1 MKFFTNKSIWSKI
14 IIVLIFV
21 LLFEFVVAKP
31 TLADGEGVNT
41 GIEFAGKLMSPIL
54 SLVVTLGDAVMEV
67 MQSSIM
73 GTDESLL
80 EADLAAG
87 WYDLLGLIVKAVVL
101 IGCFIAFPAATTIA
115 VIANFIAANTIG
127 VDLIGT
133 IGSKLYDGLADTV
146 GISAVQ
152 TASFVEENLPETL
165 YLPAYTLTPEEIFKG
180 NVLMFNVDFFGEP
193 KEILEH
199 TTDVTDDSGNVTG
212 QEIDYYYYYDDEG
225 NEVKTSKQDIGAQL
239 SGTISKWYVSI
250 RNIALVCMMIVLLY
264 IAIRMLLSTLASDK
278 AKYKQMIQDW
288 LVGMLILFSAH
299 YIMAFSVTI
308 VQQLVKIV
316 STSVDSNTYT
326 VVIPNDSNDK
336 LIDFIKEA
344 GMEEFIYDSNGQN
357 ANATGTDAYI
367 MYPTNMM
374 GYLRLR
380 LQLSNWGSEFVGLSL
395 CFVVLVIFTAFFVF
409 TYLKRVLYMAF
420 LTLIAPVVALTYPID
435 KINDGS
441 AQGFTKWFRE
451 YIFNLLIQPMHL
463 LLYFI
468 LISTAFELSSEN
480 VIYSLVAI
488 GFMLPAEKLLRSLF
502 GFEKASTPGIL
513 NGVAGAGLIMG
524 GVSKLSSL
532 TGKGRALNSGNS
544 KDNSSSD
551 SVTSTKAVRFN
562 NGVDATAVMAATT
575 GGNERRIEPTQQGS
589 NNNNDNNNNNNERE
603 EIPVAPGQ
611 TQLDFGNDGNDKN
624 EEKQSI
630 KMQEKGQEP
639 SQEEKIEQ
647 PTQPIRTVNTEDN
660 DSIEDMEK
668 KLDELKTQ
676 KYSDD
681 YKKKEI
687 KGYRSKKIQEKAM
700 KFRLNT
706 HDRLVN
712 DFKKLPGKTIR
723 FAGGAAGAVAAG
735 AVGIAAGIS
744 TGDPSDVFQ
753 YGAAGA
759 GVGYLAGK
767 STTSGVAS
775 RVDNS
780 KAMQPIDSSSYYRR
794 LMNSEGHRDIAA
806 MEEIKSK
813 REEYAEKL
821 RVNGFEDKEIKRME
835 KDGTLNRYIEN
846 DINVDNAV
854 AAEMMRKENPK
865 ITQEQAIA
873 DVKYSDRVGDGYKG
887 PERKK
892 WREHFSEEF
901 YEKAGLPKTQA
912 DKASKETLKR
922 IDRLNKYKKNVL

>member
-1 MKFFTNKSIWSKI
+1 
-14 IIVLIFV
+14 
-21 LLFEFVVAKP
+21 
-31 TLADGEGVNT
+31 
-41 GIEFAGKLMSPIL
+41 
-54 SLVVTLGDAVMEV
+54 
-67 MQSSIM
+67 
-73 GTDESLL
+73 
-80 EADLAAG
+80 
-87 WYDLLGLIVKAVVL
+87 
-101 IGCFIAFPAATTIA
+101 
-115 VIANFIAANTIG
+115 
-127 VDLIGT
+127 
-133 IGSKLYDGLADTV
+133 
-146 GISAVQ
+146 
-152 TASFVEENLPETL
+152 
-165 YLPAYTLTPEEIFKG
+165 
-180 NVLMFNVDFFGEP
+180 
-193 KEILEH
+193 
-199 TTDVTDDSGNVTG
+199 
-212 QEIDYYYYYDDEG
+212 
-225 NEVKTSKQDIGAQL
+225 
-239 SGTISKWYVSI
+239 
-250 RNIALVCMMIVLLY
+250 MMIVLLY

-308 VQQLVKIV
+308 VQQLTKIV
-316 STSVDSNTYT
+316 STSVDSNLYQ
-326 VVIPNDSNDK
+326 VVIPNDTNNK

-344 GMEEFIYDSNGQN
+344 GMEEFIYDSSGQN

-374 GYLRLR
+374 GYLRLK

-395 CFVVLVIFTAFFVF
+395 CFMVLVIFTAFFVF

-468 LISTAFELSSEN
+468 LISSAFELSSEN

-532 TGKGRALNSGNS
+532 TGKGHALGSGNS
-544 KDNSSSD
+544 KDSSNGENTDPS
-551 SVTSTKAVRFN
+551 KPVRFN
-562 NGVDATAVMAATT
+562 DGVDATAVMADTVREEDTSETPNQQVAS
-575 GGNERRIEPTQQGS
+575 NENT
-589 NNNNDNNNNNNERE
+589 ERE

-611 TQLDFGNDGNDKN
+611 MQLDFGND
-624 EEKQSI
+624 EEEGTQNAQIQDNTQTQDNS
-630 KMQEKGQEP
+630 QT
-639 SQEEKIEQ
+639 QEEIQETMGGNEAEQ
-647 PTQPIRTVNTEDN
+647 LTQPIRTVNTEDN
-660 DSIEDMEK
+660 DSDDSIEEMEK
-668 KLDELKTQ
+668 ELDRLKTR

-687 KGYRSKKIQEKAM
+687 KGYRSKKIYAKAE

-706 HDRLVN
+706 HDRMVN
-712 DFKKLPGKTIR
+712 DFKKLPGKAIR

-735 AVGIAAGIS
+735 AIGVAAGVS

-767 STTSGVAS
+767 SSTSGLAS
-775 RVDNS
+775 MVDNS
-780 KAMQPIDSSSYYRR
+780 KAMKPIDSSAQYRR
-794 LMNSEGHRDIAA
+794 LMNREGYRDIAA

-846 DINVDNAV
+846 DIDATNAV
-854 AAEMMRKENPK
+854 AAEMMRKENPN

-873 DVKYSDRVGDGYKG
+873 DAKYAKRVGDGYKG

-901 YEKAGLPKTQA
+901 QDEKIGMKKTQA
-912 DKASKETLKR
+912 DEASRKTLKR